1 MVLPIAWP
9 SGLGLPANELALRV
23 ALPVCQF
30 PDLESLFLTSG
41 QVEKK
46 TLLFLKKGKI
56 IQENGLAV
64 AGVQL
69 ARLSRR
75 SI

>member
-1 MVLPIAWP
+1 
-9 SGLGLPANELALRV
+9 LGLPANELALRV